1 MKTKMTIKRILP
13 VFMVTAILAASITAC
28 GNKAN
33 SGSAA
38 TGSKTATSSMTAD
51 KTSSNKAAGEKFPG
65 FKGKDFDGND
75 VDESIFS
82 KNEATLVN
90 FWFNGCSACVNEMPA
105 LEEFIKKLKEQGAEL
120 IGINAG
126 TASDEKGLAE
136 AKDILSKQGVTY
148 RNLILPNDHE
158 YVRKIFSF
166 PTTVI
171 VDKNGNIVGDPI
183 VGAIE
188 DEKKQAEILKVIEEI
203 KAGNGVTSKVTSDD
217 STASANPTAPLY
229 EEENKIFAE
238 NQDTWNKL
246 FAKVK
251 KDQAEANAEKPYAE
265 FLKEQL
271 EASKADFTEDEIK
284 TITEGLAKIDEIEKK
299 IAELKKK

>member
-1 MKTKMTIKRILP
+1 MKTKKTIKKIIP
-13 VFMVTAILAASITAC
+13 VFLVAAMLASSVTAC
-28 GNKAN
+28 GNKNA
-33 SGSAA
+33 SS
-38 TGSKTATSSMTAD
+38 GSKTESVSKVEAGSKVTAQ
-51 KTSSNKAAGEKFPG
+51 KFPA

-75 VDESIFS
+75 VDESLFS

-105 LEEFIKKLKEQGAEL
+105 LEKFSKKLKEEGAEL
-120 IGINAG
+120 VGINAG

-158 YVRKIFSF
+158 YVRTIFTF

-171 VDKNGNIVGDPI
+171 VDKNGNIIGDPI

-188 DEKKQAEILKVIEEI
+188 DDKKQEEILKVIEQV
-203 KAGNGVTSKVTSDD
+203 KAGNGVTAKVTSDEN
-217 STASANPTAPLY
+217 TAAADPAAALY

-238 NQDTWNKL
+238 NSDTWNKL
-246 FAKVK
+246 FSKIK
-251 KDQAEANAEKPYAE
+251 KDEAEKNAEKPYVE
-265 FLKEQL
+265 FLTEQL
-271 EASKADFTEDEIK
+271 EAAKSDFTEEEIK
-284 TITEGLAKIDEIEKK
+284 TITEGLVKIAEIEKK
-299 IAELKKK
+299 IEELRKK

>member
-13 VFMVTAILAASITAC
+13 VFMVTAMLATTMTAC
-28 GNKAN
+28 GSKDN
-33 SGSAA
+33 SGSMT
-38 TGSKTATSSMTAD
+38 TGSKTVA
-51 KTSSNKAAGEKFPG
+51 SSNKAAAEKFPG
-65 FKGKDFDGND
+65 FKGKDFEGND
-75 VDESIFS
+75 VDESLFS

-105 LEEFIKKLKEQGAEL
+105 LEEFSKKLKEQGAEL

-171 VDKNGNIVGDPI
+171 VDKNGNIIGDPI

-188 DEKKQAEILKVIEEI
+188 DGKKQAEILKVIEEI
-203 KAGNGVTSKVTSDD
+203 KAGNGVTSSVTSEQSAANDD
-217 STASANPTAPLY
+217 PTAPLY
-229 EEENKIFAE
+229 EEENKIFAA

-246 FAKVK
+246 FSKIK
-251 KDQAEANAEKPYAE
+251 KDQAEENVEKPYVE

-284 TITEGLAKIDEIEKK
+284 TINEGLEKIDEIEKK

>member
-13 VFMVTAILAASITAC
+13 VFMVTAMLATTMTAC
-28 GNKAN
+28 GSKDN
-33 SGSAA
+33 SGSMT
-38 TGSKTATSSMTAD
+38 TGSKTVA
-51 KTSSNKAAGEKFPG
+51 SSNKAAGEKFPS

-75 VDESIFS
+75 VDESLFS

-105 LEEFIKKLKEQGAEL
+105 LEEFSKKLKEQGAEL

-158 YVRKIFSF
+158 YVRKVFSF

-171 VDKNGNIVGDPI
+171 VDKNGNIIGDPI

-188 DEKKQAEILKVIEEI
+188 DGKKQAEILKVIEEI
-203 KAGNGVTSKVTSDD
+203 KAGNGVTSSVTSEQSAANDD
-217 STASANPTAPLY
+217 PTAPLY
-229 EEENKIFAE
+229 EEENKIFAA

-246 FAKVK
+246 FSKIK
-251 KDQAEANAEKPYAE
+251 KDQAEENVEKPYVE

-284 TITEGLAKIDEIEKK
+284 TINEGLEKIDEIEKK

>member
-13 VFMVTAILAASITAC
+13 VFMVTAMLATTMTAC
-28 GNKAN
+28 GSKDN
-33 SGSAA
+33 SGSMT
-38 TGSKTATSSMTAD
+38 TGSKTVA
-51 KTSSNKAAGEKFPG
+51 SSNKAAAEKFPS

-75 VDESIFS
+75 VDESLFS

-105 LEEFIKKLKEQGAEL
+105 LEEFSKKLKEQGAEL

-171 VDKNGNIVGDPI
+171 VDKNGNIIGDPI

-188 DEKKQAEILKVIEEI
+188 DGKKQAEILKVIEEI
-203 KAGNGVTSKVTSDD
+203 KAGNAVTSSVTSEQSAANDD
-217 STASANPTAPLY
+217 PTAPLY

-246 FAKVK
+246 FSKIK
-251 KDQAEANAEKPYAE
+251 KDQAEENVEKPYVE

-284 TITEGLAKIDEIEKK
+284 TINEDLEKIDEIEKK

>member
-1 MKTKMTIKRILP
+1 MKTKMKIKKILP
-13 VFMVTAILAASITAC
+13 VFMVTAMLATTMTAC
-28 GNKAN
+28 GSKDN
-33 SGSAA
+33 SGSMT
-38 TGSKTATSSMTAD
+38 TGSKTVA
-51 KTSSNKAAGEKFPG
+51 SSNKAAGEKFPS

-75 VDESIFS
+75 VDESLFS

-105 LEEFIKKLKEQGAEL
+105 LEEFSKKLKEQGAEF

-166 PTTVI
+166 PTSVI
-171 VDKNGNIVGDPI
+171 VDKNGNIIGDPI

-188 DEKKQAEILKVIEEI
+188 DVKKQAEILKVIEEI
-203 KAGNGVTSKVTSDD
+203 KAGNGVTSSVTSEQSAANDD
-217 STASANPTAPLY
+217 PTAPLY
-229 EEENKIFAE
+229 EEENKIFAA

-246 FAKVK
+246 FSKIK
-251 KDQAEANAEKPYAE
+251 KDQAEENVEKPYVE

-284 TITEGLAKIDEIEKK
+284 TINEDLEKIDEIEKK

>member
-13 VFMVTAILAASITAC
+13 VFMITAMLAATMTAC
-28 GNKAN
+28 GSKDN
-33 SGSAA
+33 SGSMT
-38 TGSKTATSSMTAD
+38 TGSKTVA
-51 KTSSNKAAGEKFPG
+51 SSNKAAGEKFPG
-65 FKGKDFDGND
+65 FKGKDFEGND
-75 VDESIFS
+75 VDESLFS

-105 LEEFIKKLKEQGAEL
+105 LEEFSKKLKEQGAEL

-136 AKDILSKQGVTY
+136 AKDILSKQGATY

-171 VDKNGNIVGDPI
+171 VDKNGNIIGDPI

-188 DEKKQAEILKVIEEI
+188 DVKKQAEILKVIEEI
-203 KAGNGVTSKVTSDD
+203 KAGNGVTSSVTSEQSAANDD
-217 STASANPTAPLY
+217 PTAPLY
-229 EEENKIFAE
+229 EEENKIFAA

-246 FAKVK
+246 FSKIK
-251 KDQAEANAEKPYAE
+251 KDQTEENVEKPYVE

-271 EASKADFTEDEIK
+271 EASKADFTDDEIK
-284 TITEGLAKIDEIEKK
+284 TINEGLEKIDEIEKK

>member
-13 VFMVTAILAASITAC
+13 VFIVTAMLAASITAC
-28 GNKAN
+28 GNSGN
-33 SGSAA
+33 SGSN
-38 TGSKTATSSMTAD
+38 TGSKAM
-51 KTSSNKAAGEKFPG
+51 TSSNKAASEKFPG

-75 VDESIFS
+75 VDESLFS

-105 LEEFIKKLKEQGAEL
+105 LEEFNKKLKEKGAEL

-126 TASDEKGLAE
+126 TASDEKGFAE
-136 AKDILSKQGVTY
+136 AKEILSKQGATY

-188 DEKKQAEILKVIEEI
+188 DEDKQAKILKIIDEI
-203 KAGNGVTSKVTSDD
+203 KAGNGVTSSVTSEQ
-217 STASANPTAPLY
+217 SAASDNPTAPLY

-246 FAKVK
+246 FSKIK
-251 KDQAEANAEKPYAE
+251 KDQVETNVEKPYAE

-284 TITEGLAKIDEIEKK
+284 TINEGLAKIDEIEKK

>member
-1 MKTKMTIKRILP
+1 MKTKMAIKRILP
-13 VFMVTAILAASITAC
+13 VFMVTAMLAASITAC
-28 GNKAN
+28 GNKGNGGSTA
-33 SGSAA
+33 SGSKA
-38 TGSKTATSSMTAD
+38 ATSSMT
-51 KTSSNKAAGEKFPG
+51 TSNKAAGEKFPG

-75 VDESIFS
+75 VDESLFS

-105 LEEFIKKLKEQGAEL
+105 LEEFSKKLKEQGAEL

-136 AKDILSKQGVTY
+136 AKDILSKQGATY

-203 KAGNGVTSKVTSDD
+203 KAGNGVTSKVTSDN
-217 STASANPTAPLY
+217 SAASADPTAPLY

-251 KDQAEANAEKPYAE
+251 KDQAEANVEKPYAE

-284 TITEGLAKIDEIEKK
+284 TITEGLKKIDEIEKK

>member
-1 MKTKMTIKRILP
+1 MKTKMRIKRILP
-13 VFMVTAILAASITAC
+13 VFMITAMLAATMTAC
-28 GNKAN
+28 SSKNN
-33 SGSAA
+33 SGSMT
-38 TGSKTATSSMTAD
+38 TGSKTVA
-51 KTSSNKAAGEKFPG
+51 SSNKAAGEKFPG
-65 FKGKDFDGND
+65 FKGKDFEGND
-75 VDESIFS
+75 VDESLFS

-105 LEEFIKKLKEQGAEL
+105 LEEFSKKLKEQGAEL

-148 RNLILPNDHE
+148 RNLILPDDHE

-183 VGAIE
+183 LGAIE
-188 DEKKQAEILKVIEEI
+188 DEKKQAEILKVIKEI
-203 KAGNGVTSKVTSDD
+203 KAGNGVTSSVTSDK
-217 STASANPTAPLY
+217 SATNDDPTALLY

-246 FAKVK
+246 FSKIK
-251 KDQAEANAEKPYAE
+251 KDQAEENVEKPYGE

-271 EASKADFTEDEIK
+271 EASKSDFTEDEIK
-284 TITEGLAKIDEIEKK
+284 TINEGLKKINEIEKK

>member
-13 VFMVTAILAASITAC
+13 VFMVTAMLAASITAC
-28 GNKAN
+28 GNKGN
-33 SGSAA
+33 VGSAA
-38 TGSKTATSSMTAD
+38 TGSKAATGSMTA
-51 KTSSNKAAGEKFPG
+51 SNKAAGEKFPG

-75 VDESIFS
+75 VDESLFS

-105 LEEFIKKLKEQGAEL
+105 LEEFSKKLKEQGAEL
-120 IGINAG
+120 VGINAG

-217 STASANPTAPLY
+217 SAASADPTAPLY

>member
-13 VFMVTAILAASITAC
+13 VFMVTAMLAASITAC
-28 GNKAN
+28 GNKGDA
-33 SGSAA
+33 GSAA
-38 TGSKTATSSMTAD
+38 TGSKAATGSMTA
-51 KTSSNKAAGEKFPG
+51 SNKAAGEKFPG

-75 VDESIFS
+75 VDESLFS
-82 KNEATLVN
+82 
-90 FWFNGCSACVNEMPA
+90 
-105 LEEFIKKLKEQGAEL
+105 KKLKEQGAEL
-120 IGINAG
+120 VGINAG

-217 STASANPTAPLY
+217 SAASADPTAPLY

>member
-1 MKTKMTIKRILP
+1 MKTKKTIKKIIP
-13 VFMVTAILAASITAC
+13 VFLVAAMLAASVTAC
-28 GNKAN
+28 GNKGGGNAN
-33 SGSAA
+33 ASGNNM
-38 TGSKTATSSMTAD
+38 TQGSKTMTA
-51 KTSSNKAAGEKFPG
+51 EKFPS

-75 VDESIFS
+75 VDESLFS

-105 LEEFIKKLKEQGAEL
+105 LEKFSKKLKEQGAEL
-120 IGINAG
+120 VGINAG

-148 RNLILPNDHE
+148 RNLILPQDHE

-171 VDKNGNIVGDPI
+171 VDKNGNIIGDPI

-188 DEKKQAEILKVIEEI
+188 DEKKQEEILKVIEQV
-203 KAGNGVTSKVTSDD
+203 KAGNGVTATVTSDK
-217 STASANPTAPLY
+217 STASADPAAALY

-246 FAKVK
+246 FSKIK
-251 KDQAEANAEKPYAE
+251 KDEAEKNAEKPYVE
-265 FLKEQL
+265 FLTEQL
-271 EASKADFTEDEIK
+271 EAAKSDFTEEEIK
-284 TITEGLAKIDEIEKK
+284 TITEGLVKIAEIEKK
-299 IAELKKK
+299 IEELRKK

>member
-1 MKTKMTIKRILP
+1 MKTKKTIKKIIP
-13 VFMVTAILAASITAC
+13 VFLVAAMLAASVTAC
-28 GNKAN
+28 GNKGGGNAN
-33 SGSAA
+33 ASGSNM
-38 TGSKTATSSMTAD
+38 TQGSKTMTA
-51 KTSSNKAAGEKFPG
+51 EKFPS

-75 VDESIFS
+75 VDESLFS

-105 LEEFIKKLKEQGAEL
+105 LEEFSKKLKEQGAEL
-120 IGINAG
+120 VGINAG

-148 RNLILPNDHE
+148 RNLILPQDHE

-171 VDKNGNIVGDPI
+171 VDKNGNIIGDPI

-188 DEKKQAEILKVIEEI
+188 DEKKQEEILKVIEQV
-203 KAGNGVTSKVTSDD
+203 KAGNGVTATVTSDK
-217 STASANPTAPLY
+217 STASADPAAALY

-238 NQDTWNKL
+238 NSDTWNKL
-246 FAKVK
+246 FSKIK
-251 KDQAEANAEKPYAE
+251 KDEAEKNAEKPYVE
-265 FLKEQL
+265 FLTEQL
-271 EASKADFTEDEIK
+271 EAAKSDFTEEEIK
-284 TITEGLAKIDEIEKK
+284 TITEGLVKIAEIEKK
-299 IAELKKK
+299 IEELRKK

>member
-1 MKTKMTIKRILP
+1 MKTKMTIKRVLP
-13 VFMVTAILAASITAC
+13 VFVVTAMLAASITAC
-28 GNKAN
+28 GSK
-33 SGSAA
+33 GSTGGAA
-38 TGSKTATSSMTAD
+38 TGSKTATSSMTG
-51 KTSSNKAAGEKFPG
+51 SNKMAGEKFPS

-75 VDESIFS
+75 VDESLFS
-82 KNEATLVN
+82 KNEATIVN

-105 LEEFIKKLKEQGAEL
+105 LEEFNKKLKEKGAEL

-126 TASDEKGLAE
+126 TASDEAGLAE
-136 AKDILSKQGVTY
+136 AKDILSKQGASY

-188 DEKKQAEILKVIEEI
+188 DEKRQEEIFKIIEEI
-203 KAGNGVTSKVTSDD
+203 KAGNGVTSSVTSDN
-217 STASANPTAPLY
+217 SATASDDPTIPLY

-246 FAKVK
+246 FAKIK
-251 KDQAEANAEKPYAE
+251 KDQAEANAEKPYVE

-284 TITEGLAKIDEIEKK
+284 TINEGLAKIDEIEKK
-299 IAELKKK
+299 IAELKNK

>member
-1 MKTKMTIKRILP
+1 
-13 VFMVTAILAASITAC
+13 
-28 GNKAN
+28 
-33 SGSAA
+33 
-38 TGSKTATSSMTAD
+38 
-51 KTSSNKAAGEKFPG
+51 
-65 FKGKDFDGND
+65 
-75 VDESIFS
+75 
-82 KNEATLVN
+82 
-90 FWFNGCSACVNEMPA
+90 MPA
-105 LEEFIKKLKEQGAEL
+105 LEEFSKKLKEKGAEL

-136 AKDILSKQGVTY
+136 AKDILSKQGATY

-251 KDQAEANAEKPYAE
+251 KDQAEANVEKPYAE

>member
-1 MKTKMTIKRILP
+1 MKTKMRIKRILP
-13 VFMVTAILAASITAC
+13 VFMITAILAATMTAC
-28 GNKAN
+28 GSKDN
-33 SGSAA
+33 SGSMT
-38 TGSKTATSSMTAD
+38 TGEKTVA
-51 KTSSNKAAGEKFPG
+51 SSNKSAGEKFPG
-65 FKGKDFDGND
+65 FKGKDFEGND
-75 VDESIFS
+75 VDESLFS

-105 LEEFIKKLKEQGAEL
+105 LEEFSKKLKEQGAEL

-148 RNLILPNDHE
+148 RNLILPDDHE

-183 VGAIE
+183 LGAIE
-188 DEKKQAEILKVIEEI
+188 DEKKQAEILKVIKEI
-203 KAGNGVTSKVTSDD
+203 KAGNGVTSSVTSDKSATNDD
-217 STASANPTAPLY
+217 STAPLY

-246 FAKVK
+246 FSKIK
-251 KDQAEANAEKPYAE
+251 KDQAEENVEKPYGE

-271 EASKADFTEDEIK
+271 EASKSDFTEDEIK
-284 TITEGLAKIDEIEKK
+284 TIKEGLKKINEIEKK

>member
-13 VFMVTAILAASITAC
+13 VFMVTAMLAASITAC
-28 GNKAN
+28 GSKGSTGSMA
-33 SGSAA
+33 SGSKAM
-38 TGSKTATSSMTAD
+38 TGSMTG
-51 KTSSNKAAGEKFPG
+51 SNKAAGEKFPS

-75 VDESIFS
+75 VDESLFG
-82 KNEATLVN
+82 KNEATIVN

-105 LEEFIKKLKEQGAEL
+105 LEEFNKKLKEKGAEL

-126 TASDEKGLAE
+126 TASDEAGLAE
-136 AKDILSKQGVTY
+136 AKDILSKQGATY

-188 DEKKQAEILKVIEEI
+188 DEKRQEEIFKIIEEI
-203 KAGNGVTSKVTSDD
+203 KAGNGVTSSVTSDK
-217 STASANPTAPLY
+217 SSAVDNPTAPLY

-238 NQDTWNKL
+238 NSDTWNKL

-284 TITEGLAKIDEIEKK
+284 TITEGLKKIDEIEKK

>member
-1 MKTKMTIKRILP
+1 MKTKKTIKKIIP
-13 VFMVTAILAASITAC
+13 VFLVAAMLAASVTAC
-28 GNKAN
+28 GNKGGGNAN
-33 SGSAA
+33 ASGSNM
-38 TGSKTATSSMTAD
+38 TQGSKTMTA
-51 KTSSNKAAGEKFPG
+51 EKFPS

-75 VDESIFS
+75 VDESLFS

-105 LEEFIKKLKEQGAEL
+105 LEKFSKKLKEQGAEL
-120 IGINAG
+120 VGINAG

-158 YVRKIFSF
+158 YVRTIFTF

-171 VDKNGNIVGDPI
+171 VDKNGNIIGDPI

-188 DEKKQAEILKVIEEI
+188 DEKKQEEILKVIEQV
-203 KAGNGVTSKVTSDD
+203 KAGNGVTATVTSDK
-217 STASANPTAPLY
+217 STASADPAAALY

-238 NQDTWNKL
+238 NPDTWNKL
-246 FAKVK
+246 FSKIK
-251 KDQAEANAEKPYAE
+251 KDEAEKNAEKPYVE
-265 FLKEQL
+265 FLTEQL
-271 EASKADFTEDEIK
+271 EAAKADFTEDEIK
-284 TITEGLAKIDEIEKK
+284 TITEGLVKIAEIEKK
-299 IAELKKK
+299 IEELRKK

>member
-13 VFMVTAILAASITAC
+13 VFMVTAMLAASITAC
-28 GNKAN
+28 GNKGNA
-33 SGSAA
+33 GSAA
-38 TGSKTATSSMTAD
+38 TGSKMATGSMTA
-51 KTSSNKAAGEKFPG
+51 SNKAAGEKFPG

-75 VDESIFS
+75 VDESLFS

-105 LEEFIKKLKEQGAEL
+105 LEEFSKKLKEKGAEL
-120 IGINAG
+120 VGINAG

-148 RNLILPNDHE
+148 RNLILPDDHE

-171 VDKNGNIVGDPI
+171 VDKNGNIVGQPI

-203 KAGNGVTSKVTSDD
+203 KAGNGVTSSVTSDN
-217 STASANPTAPLY
+217 SAAASDDPTAPLY

-238 NQDTWNKL
+238 NSDTWNKL

-284 TITEGLAKIDEIEKK
+284 TITEGLKKIDEIEKK

>member
-1 MKTKMTIKRILP
+1 MKTKKTIKKIIP
-13 VFMVTAILAASITAC
+13 VFLVAAMLAASVTAC
-28 GNKAN
+28 GNKGGGNAN
-33 SGSAA
+33 ASGSNM
-38 TGSKTATSSMTAD
+38 TQGSKTMTA
-51 KTSSNKAAGEKFPG
+51 EKFPS

-75 VDESIFS
+75 VDESLFS

-105 LEEFIKKLKEQGAEL
+105 LEKFSKKLKEQGAEL
-120 IGINAG
+120 VGINAG

-148 RNLILPNDHE
+148 RNLILPQDHE

-171 VDKNGNIVGDPI
+171 VDKNGNIIGDPI

-188 DEKKQAEILKVIEEI
+188 DEKKQEEILKVIEQV
-203 KAGNGVTSKVTSDD
+203 KAGNGVTATVTSDK
-217 STASANPTAPLY
+217 STASADPAAALY

-238 NQDTWNKL
+238 NSDTWNKL
-246 FAKVK
+246 FSKIK
-251 KDQAEANAEKPYAE
+251 KDEAEKNAEKPYVE
-265 FLKEQL
+265 FLTEQL
-271 EASKADFTEDEIK
+271 EAAKSDFTEEEIK
-284 TITEGLAKIDEIEKK
+284 TITEGLVKIAEIEKK
-299 IAELKKK
+299 IEELRKK

>member
-1 MKTKMTIKRILP
+1 MLKTKKTIKKIIP
-13 VFMVTAILAASITAC
+13 VFLVAAMLAASVTAC
-28 GNKAN
+28 GNKGGGNAN
-33 SGSAA
+33 ASGSNM
-38 TGSKTATSSMTAD
+38 TQGSKTMTA
-51 KTSSNKAAGEKFPG
+51 EKFPS

-75 VDESIFS
+75 VDESLFS

-105 LEEFIKKLKEQGAEL
+105 LEEFSKKLKEQGAEL
-120 IGINAG
+120 VGINAG

-148 RNLILPNDHE
+148 RNLILPQDHE

-171 VDKNGNIVGDPI
+171 VDKNGNIIGDPI

-188 DEKKQAEILKVIEEI
+188 DEKKQEEILKVIEQV
-203 KAGNGVTSKVTSDD
+203 KAGNGVTATVTSDK
-217 STASANPTAPLY
+217 STASADPAAALY

-238 NQDTWNKL
+238 NPDTWNKL
-246 FAKVK
+246 FSKIK
-251 KDQAEANAEKPYAE
+251 KDEAEKNAEKPYVE
-265 FLKEQL
+265 FLTEQL
-271 EASKADFTEDEIK
+271 EAAKADFTEDEIK
-284 TITEGLAKIDEIEKK
+284 TITDGLVKIAEIEKK
-299 IAELKKK
+299 IEELRKK

>member
-1 MKTKMTIKRILP
+1 MKTKKTIKKIIP
-13 VFMVTAILAASITAC
+13 VFLVAAMLAASVTAC
-28 GNKAN
+28 GNKGGGNAN
-33 SGSAA
+33 ASGSNM
-38 TGSKTATSSMTAD
+38 TQGSKTMTA
-51 KTSSNKAAGEKFPG
+51 EKFPS

-75 VDESIFS
+75 VDESLFS

-105 LEEFIKKLKEQGAEL
+105 LEKFSKKLKEQGAEL
-120 IGINAG
+120 VGINAG

-148 RNLILPNDHE
+148 RNLILPQDHE

-171 VDKNGNIVGDPI
+171 VDKNGNIIGDPI

-188 DEKKQAEILKVIEEI
+188 DEKKQEEILKVIEQV
-203 KAGNGVTSKVTSDD
+203 KAGNGVTATVTSDK
-217 STASANPTAPLY
+217 STASADPAAALY

-246 FAKVK
+246 FSKIK
-251 KDQAEANAEKPYAE
+251 KDEAEKNAEKPYVE
-265 FLKEQL
+265 FLTEQL
-271 EASKADFTEDEIK
+271 EAAKSDFTEEEIK
-284 TITEGLAKIDEIEKK
+284 TITEGLVKIAEIEKK
-299 IAELKKK
+299 IEELRKK

>member
-1 MKTKMTIKRILP
+1 MMKTKKTIKKIIP
-13 VFMVTAILAASITAC
+13 VFLVAAMLAASVTAC
-28 GNKAN
+28 GNK
-33 SGSAA
+33 SGDNAVAS
-38 TGSKTATSSMTAD
+38 GSKTVTA
-51 KTSSNKAAGEKFPG
+51 EKFPG

-75 VDESIFS
+75 VDESLFS

-105 LEEFIKKLKEQGAEL
+105 LEKFSKKLKEQGAEL
-120 IGINAG
+120 VGINAG

-148 RNLILPNDHE
+148 RNLILPQDHE

-171 VDKNGNIVGDPI
+171 VDKNGNIIGDPI

-188 DEKKQAEILKVIEEI
+188 DEKKQEEILKVIEQV
-203 KAGNGVTSKVTSDD
+203 KAGNGVTATVTSDK
-217 STASANPTAPLY
+217 STASADPAAALY

-238 NQDTWNKL
+238 NSDTWNKL
-246 FAKVK
+246 FSKIK
-251 KDQAEANAEKPYAE
+251 KGRKSD
-265 FLKEQL
+265 
-271 EASKADFTEDEIK
+271 
-284 TITEGLAKIDEIEKK
+284 
-299 IAELKKK
+299 

>member
-13 VFMVTAILAASITAC
+13 VFMVTAMLAASITAC
-28 GNKAN
+28 GSKGDG
-33 SGSAA
+33 GSNA
-38 TGSKTATSSMTAD
+38 GSKAV
-51 KTSSNKAAGEKFPG
+51 TSSNKVASEKFPG

-105 LEEFIKKLKEQGAEL
+105 LEEFNKKLKEKGAEL

-136 AKDILSKQGVTY
+136 AKDILAKQGATY

-171 VDKNGNIVGDPI
+171 VDKNGNIGGDPI

-188 DEKKQAEILKVIEEI
+188 DEKKQEEILKVIEEI
-203 KAGNGVTSKVTSDD
+203 KAGNGVTSSVTSDK
-217 STASANPTAPLY
+217 SSATDDPTAPLY

-246 FAKVK
+246 FSKIK
-251 KDQAEANAEKPYAE
+251 KDQAEENVEKPYAE

>member
-13 VFMVTAILAASITAC
+13 VFMVTAMLAASITAC
-28 GNKAN
+28 GSK
-33 SGSAA
+33 GDG
-38 TGSKTATSSMTAD
+38 GSKAV
-51 KTSSNKAAGEKFPG
+51 TSSNKVASEKFPG

-105 LEEFIKKLKEQGAEL
+105 LEEFNKKLKEKGAEL

-126 TASDEKGLAE
+126 TASDEKGFAE
-136 AKDILSKQGVTY
+136 AKEILSKQGATY

-171 VDKNGNIVGDPI
+171 VDKNGNIVGQQI

-188 DEKKQAEILKVIEEI
+188 DEKKQEEILNVIEEI
-203 KAGNGVTSKVTSDD
+203 KAGNGVTSSVTSDK
-217 STASANPTAPLY
+217 SSAADDPTAPLY

-246 FAKVK
+246 FSKIK
-251 KDQAEANAEKPYAE
+251 KDQAEANVEKPYAE

-284 TITEGLAKIDEIEKK
+284 TINEGLEKIDEIEKK

>member
-1 MKTKMTIKRILP
+1 MKTKMRIKRILP
-13 VFMVTAILAASITAC
+13 VFMVTAMLVATMTAC
-28 GNKAN
+28 GSKDN
-33 SGSAA
+33 SGSMT
-38 TGSKTATSSMTAD
+38 TGNKTVA
-51 KTSSNKAAGEKFPG
+51 SSNKAAGEKFPG
-65 FKGKDFDGND
+65 FKGKDFEGND
-75 VDESIFS
+75 VDESLFS
-82 KNEATLVN
+82 KNDVTLVN

-105 LEEFIKKLKEQGAEL
+105 LEEFSKKLKEQGAEL

-126 TASDEKGLAE
+126 TASDEEGLAE

-158 YVRKIFSF
+158 YVRKVFSF

-171 VDKNGNIVGDPI
+171 VDKNGNIIGDPI

-188 DEKKQAEILKVIEEI
+188 DEKKQAEILKVIKEI
-203 KAGNGVTSKVTSDD
+203 KAGKGVTSSVTSDKSATND
-217 STASANPTAPLY
+217 DPTASLY
-229 EEENKIFAE
+229 EEENKIFAA

-246 FAKVK
+246 FSKIK
-251 KDQAEANAEKPYAE
+251 KDQAEENVEKPYGE

-271 EASKADFTEDEIK
+271 EASKSDFTEDEIN
-284 TITEGLAKIDEIEKK
+284 TINEGLKKINEIEKK

>member
-13 VFMVTAILAASITAC
+13 VFMVTAMLAASITAC
-28 GNKAN
+28 GNKGNA
-33 SGSAA
+33 GSAA
-38 TGSKTATSSMTAD
+38 TGSKAATGSMTA
-51 KTSSNKAAGEKFPG
+51 SNKAAGEKFPG

-75 VDESIFS
+75 VDESLFS

-105 LEEFIKKLKEQGAEL
+105 LEEFSKKLKEQGAEL
-120 IGINAG
+120 VGINAG

-217 STASANPTAPLY
+217 SAASAAPTAPLY

-251 KDQAEANAEKPYAE
+251 KDKAEANAEKPYAE

>member
-13 VFMVTAILAASITAC
+13 VFMVIAMLAATITAC
-28 GNKAN
+28 GSKDN
-33 SGSAA
+33 SGSMT
-38 TGSKTATSSMTAD
+38 TGSKTVA
-51 KTSSNKAAGEKFPG
+51 SSNKAAGEKFPG

-75 VDESIFS
+75 VDESLFS

-105 LEEFIKKLKEQGAEL
+105 LEEFSKKLKEQDAEL

-126 TASDEKGLAE
+126 TASDKKGLAE

-171 VDKNGNIVGDPI
+171 VDKNGNIIGDPI
-183 VGAIE
+183 LGAIE
-188 DEKKQAEILKVIEEI
+188 DEKKQAEILKVIEQI
-203 KAGNGVTSKVTSDD
+203 KAGNGVTSSVTSKQSAANDD
-217 STASANPTAPLY
+217 PTAPLY
-229 EEENKIFAE
+229 EEENKIFAA

-246 FAKVK
+246 FSKIK
-251 KDQAEANAEKPYAE
+251 KDQAEENVEKPYVE

-284 TITEGLAKIDEIEKK
+284 TINEGLEKIDKIEKK

>member
-13 VFMVTAILAASITAC
+13 VFMVTAMLAATITAC
-28 GNKAN
+28 GSKDNQ
-33 SGSAA
+33 GSMT
-38 TGSKTATSSMTAD
+38 TGSKTVA
-51 KTSSNKAAGEKFPG
+51 SSNKAAGEKFPG
-65 FKGKDFDGND
+65 FKGKDFEGND
-75 VDESIFS
+75 VDESLFS

-105 LEEFIKKLKEQGAEL
+105 LEEFSKKLKEQGAEL

-171 VDKNGNIVGDPI
+171 VDKNGNIIGDPI

-203 KAGNGVTSKVTSDD
+203 KAGNGVTSSVTSEQSAANDD
-217 STASANPTAPLY
+217 PTAPLY
-229 EEENKIFAE
+229 EEENKIFAA

-246 FAKVK
+246 FSKIK
-251 KDQAEANAEKPYAE
+251 KDQAEENVEKPYVE

-284 TITEGLAKIDEIEKK
+284 TINEGLEKIDEIEKK

>member
-1 MKTKMTIKRILP
+1 MKTKKTIKKIIP
-13 VFMVTAILAASITAC
+13 VFLVAAMLAASVTAC
-28 GNKAN
+28 GNKGGGNAN
-33 SGSAA
+33 ASGSNM
-38 TGSKTATSSMTAD
+38 TQGSKTMTA
-51 KTSSNKAAGEKFPG
+51 EKFPS

-75 VDESIFS
+75 VDESLFS

-105 LEEFIKKLKEQGAEL
+105 LEEFSKKLKEQGAEL
-120 IGINAG
+120 VGINAG

-148 RNLILPNDHE
+148 RNLILPQDHE

-171 VDKNGNIVGDPI
+171 VDKNGNIIGDPI

-188 DEKKQAEILKVIEEI
+188 DEKKQEEILKVIEQV
-203 KAGNGVTSKVTSDD
+203 KAGNGVTATVTSDK
-217 STASANPTAPLY
+217 STASADPAAALY

-238 NQDTWNKL
+238 NPDTWNKL
-246 FAKVK
+246 FSKIK
-251 KDQAEANAEKPYAE
+251 KDEAEKNAEKPYVE
-265 FLKEQL
+265 FLTEQL
-271 EASKADFTEDEIK
+271 EAAKSDFTEDEIK
-284 TITEGLAKIDEIEKK
+284 TITDGLVKIAEIEKK
-299 IAELKKK
+299 IEELRKK

>member
-1 MKTKMTIKRILP
+1 MKTKMRIKRILP
-13 VFMVTAILAASITAC
+13 VFMVTAMLVATMTAC
-28 GNKAN
+28 GSKDN
-33 SGSAA
+33 SGSMT
-38 TGSKTATSSMTAD
+38 TGNKTVA
-51 KTSSNKAAGEKFPG
+51 SSNKAAGEKFPG
-65 FKGKDFDGND
+65 FKGKDFEGND
-75 VDESIFS
+75 VDESLFS

-105 LEEFIKKLKEQGAEL
+105 LEEFSKKLKEQGAEL

-148 RNLILPNDHE
+148 RNLILPDDHE

-183 VGAIE
+183 LGAIE
-188 DEKKQAEILKVIEEI
+188 DEKKQAEILKVIKEI
-203 KAGNGVTSKVTSDD
+203 KAGNGVTSSVTSDK
-217 STASANPTAPLY
+217 SATNDDPTAPLY

-246 FAKVK
+246 F
-251 KDQAEANAEKPYAE
+251 
-265 FLKEQL
+265 
-271 EASKADFTEDEIK
+271 SKI
-284 TITEGLAKIDEIEKK
+284 
-299 IAELKKK
+299 

>member
-1 MKTKMTIKRILP
+1 METKMTIKRILP

-28 GNKAN
+28 GNKGNAGGTA
-33 SGSAA
+33 SGS
-38 TGSKTATSSMTAD
+38 KMATSSMTA
-51 KTSSNKAAGEKFPG
+51 SNKAAGEKFPG

-75 VDESIFS
+75 VDESLFS

-105 LEEFIKKLKEQGAEL
+105 LEEFSKKLKEKGAEL

-136 AKDILSKQGVTY
+136 AKDILSKQGATY

-188 DEKKQAEILKVIEEI
+188 DEKKQAEILKIIDEI
-203 KAGNGVTSKVTSDD
+203 KAGNGVTSSVTSDK
-217 STASANPTAPLY
+217 SSAVDDPTAPLY

-251 KDQAEANAEKPYAE
+251 KDQAEANVEKPYAE

-284 TITEGLAKIDEIEKK
+284 TINEGLVKIDEIEKK

>member
-1 MKTKMTIKRILP
+1 MKTKKTIKKIIP
-13 VFMVTAILAASITAC
+13 VFLVAAMLAASVTAC
-28 GNKAN
+28 GNKDTSSGTKTE
-33 SGSAA
+33 SGSKVEA
-38 TGSKTATSSMTAD
+38 GSKVTAQ
-51 KTSSNKAAGEKFPG
+51 KFPA

-75 VDESIFS
+75 VDESLFS

-105 LEEFIKKLKEQGAEL
+105 LEKFSKKLKEQGAEL
-120 IGINAG
+120 VGINAG

-158 YVRKIFSF
+158 YVRTIFTF

-171 VDKNGNIVGDPI
+171 VDKQGNIIGDPI

-203 KAGNGVTSKVTSDD
+203 KAGNGVTAKVTSDD
-217 STASANPTAPLY
+217 KNAPVDPAASLY
-229 EEENKIFAE
+229 EEENKVFAE
-238 NQDTWNKL
+238 NADVWNKL
-246 FAKVK
+246 FSKIK
-251 KDQAEANAEKPYAE
+251 KDEAEKNADKPYVE
-265 FLKEQL
+265 FLTEQF
-271 EASKADFTEDEIK
+271 EAAKADFTEEESKVIK
-284 TITEGLAKIDEIEKK
+284 EGLTKIAEIEKK
-299 IAELKKK
+299 IEELRKK

>member
-13 VFMVTAILAASITAC
+13 VFMVTAMLAATITAC
-28 GNKAN
+28 GSKDNQ
-33 SGSAA
+33 GSMT
-38 TGSKTATSSMTAD
+38 TGSKTVA
-51 KTSSNKAAGEKFPG
+51 SSNKAAGEKFPG
-65 FKGKDFDGND
+65 FKGKDFEGND
-75 VDESIFS
+75 VDESLFS

-105 LEEFIKKLKEQGAEL
+105 LEEFSKKLKEQGAEL

-136 AKDILSKQGVTY
+136 AKDILSKQGATY

-171 VDKNGNIVGDPI
+171 VDKNGNIIGDPI

-203 KAGNGVTSKVTSDD
+203 KAGNGVTSSVTSEQSAANDD
-217 STASANPTAPLY
+217 PTAPLY
-229 EEENKIFAE
+229 EEENKIFAA

-246 FAKVK
+246 FSKIK
-251 KDQAEANAEKPYAE
+251 KDQAEENVEKPYVE

-284 TITEGLAKIDEIEKK
+284 TINEGLEKIDEIEKK